1 MMALL
6 FVLLA
11 GVFGRVVIYAATG
24 RWLQRKYLPLG
35 KNSESV
41 ALLLGTVCWAIL
53 SSLPY
58 VWPGVVAVTLVLSFG
73 LALTAGRRNDWK
85 KATAA

>member
-1 MMALL
+1 
-6 FVLLA
+6 
-11 GVFGRVVIYAATG
+11 
-24 RWLQRKYLPLG
+24 
-35 KNSESV
+35 
-41 ALLLGTVCWAIL
+41 
-53 SSLPY
+53 LPY